1 MPQWK
6 KNVMVF
12 FVAFFIIDVTYS
24 MVMPFLPLFLERDL
38 GVTSAAEVKLW
49 NGLIYGASYLT
60 MILFGPLWGWLGDKY
75 GRKSM
80 VLRSGIGLTIS
91 MFLMTYA
98 TNAWQLLLL
107 RLLNGALSGYFPAA
121 NAMTAASA
129 PPDKVGSALGTN
141 CLLYTS
147 RCV

>member
-38 GVTSAAEVKLW
+38 GVTSAAEVNLW

-121 NAMTAASA
+121 NAMTAAFV
-129 PPDKVGSALGTN
+129 PPH
-141 CLLYTS
+141 
-147 RCV
+147 